1 MFDFILQKPK
11 NPFPIFSLRKN
22 IMSVQPLNRKTEL
35 FVRHT
40 QDATNSIFI
49 LVTEL
54 QMTEWKSNVPY
65 SSSSQSSIALKNLLA
80 DGRQGQQG
88 SVSSRLQIVQEQDGF
103 KILNFMFHCAK
114 FSSNFAK
121 FKIMLSKFRETQ
133 NFDKII
139 LNFAKF
145 EEKFA
150 KQEIENF
157 AKLRKRKIC
166 SHLMQEWSGAS
177 STLTQIVH
185 YSIRLPIILFSILSS
200 IIL

>member
-1 MFDFILQKPK
+1 MRCCKICL
-11 NPFPIFSLRKN
+11 L
-22 IMSVQPLNRKTEL
+22 
-35 FVRHT
+35 
-40 QDATNSIFI
+40 
-49 LVTEL
+49 TEL

-88 SVSSRLQIVQEQDGF
+88 SVSSRQQIVQEQDGF

-139 LNFAKF
+139 LNFGNSKKSLRNKKLKILRNY
-145 EEKFA
+145 EKEKFA
-150 KQEIENF
+150 
-157 AKLRKRKIC
+157 ATLCR
-166 SHLMQEWSGAS
+166 SGV
-177 STLTQIVH
+177 VH
-185 YSIRLPIILFSILSS
+185 PPR
-200 IIL
+200 

>member
-22 IMSVQPLNRKTEL
+22 IMSVQPLNRKTKL

-40 QDATNSIFI
+40 QNATNSICI

-185 YSIRLPIILFSILSS
+185 FSICLPIILFSILSS